1 MAKMQN
7 LLSGES
13 VLLRPHHVFGR
24 AKAKA
29 DTCIDDSII
38 SLVHASV
45 RWKETCWQ
53 LIDHSR
59 NGTWLN
65 DVRMSQ
71 NVNLSEGD
79 RIAFKRDG
87 SQTWMLSD
95 DTAPIN
101 MLVGLTN
108 KAKDI
113 ALDSMHML
121 PNEEDPELILF
132 MTEQGRWVIAESGIE
147 RKLSDGDVVTLGA
160 ELRWR
165 FQMALPASE
174 TLNFE
179 QNNENTIE
187 KYSFDF
193 RVSEDEEHTSLKVSF
208 NNNCI
213 DMGERVHHYLLLI
226 LVRKR
231 FEDYHNGFGEDS
243 AGWVEISELQKMLG
257 LDYCHLNIQI
267 YRVRQQIKKQLCMDK
282 SEVKV
287 LERRFGSIRFAGK
300 KYQIIRAGEI
310 ECDCLTDGYV

>member
-7 LLSGES
+7 LNSGEW

-24 AKAKA
+24 ANARA
-29 DTCIDDSII
+29 DTCIADSSI
-38 SLVHASV
+38 SSVHASV
-45 RWKETCWQ
+45 RWKETCWE

-59 NGTWLN
+59 NGTWFN
-65 DVRMSQ
+65 DVRLSQ
-71 NVNLSEGD
+71 NVNLSVGD

-87 SQTWMLSD
+87 SQIWMLSD

-101 MLVGLTN
+101 MLVGLTD

-113 ALDSMHML
+113 ALYSMHIL
-121 PNEEDPELILF
+121 PNEEDPELIFF

-147 RKLSDGDVVTLGA
+147 RILSDGDVIALGS

-174 TLNFE
+174 TLSFE
-179 QNNENTIE
+179 QDNENTIE

-193 RVSEDEEHTSLKVSF
+193 RVSEDEEHTCLKVNF
-208 NNNCI
+208 DNNCI

-226 LVRKR
+226 LARKK
-231 FEDYHNGFGEDS
+231 FKDFQNGFEEDS
-243 AGWVEISELQKMLG
+243 AGWVEILELQKMLG
-257 LDYCHLNIQI
+257 LDYCHLNIHI
-267 YRVRQQIKKQLCMDK
+267 YRVRQQIKKQLCMDT